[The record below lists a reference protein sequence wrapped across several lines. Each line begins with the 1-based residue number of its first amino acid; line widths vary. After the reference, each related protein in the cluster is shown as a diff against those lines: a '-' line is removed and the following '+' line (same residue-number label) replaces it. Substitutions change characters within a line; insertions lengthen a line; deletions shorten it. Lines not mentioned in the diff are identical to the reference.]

1 MGVREVLDQTQT
13 ALAGWWKI
21 LSVLDVPIEVH
32 EPESGQKLKTGA
44 LEIEANNVNFR
55 YRTGSQVLDDIS
67 IQIPAG
73 TNVAVVGETGSG
85 KQRSSNY

>member
-1 MGVREVLDQTQT
+1 MGVGEVLDQTQT

-32 EPESGQKLKTGA
+32 EPEAAKAQNGA

-55 YRTGSQVLDDIS
+55 YRREAKFSMT
-67 IQIPAG
+67 
-73 TNVAVVGETGSG
+73 
-85 KQRSSNY
+85 

>member
-32 EPESGQKLKTGA
+32 EPESGKSSKPEHSRLKPT
-44 LEIEANNVNFR
+44 
-55 YRTGSQVLDDIS
+55 TSTSDIGRK
-67 IQIPAG
+67 P
-73 TNVAVVGETGSG
+73 
-85 KQRSSNY
+85 SSR